1 MNHSNLFLRTVSA
14 VIAAPLAVYLVL
26 LGDLILLVLVSII
39 AMMAA
44 RELDALFDGIGARP
58 FRSVAYVLS
67 LLVLWSTH
75 VPMLL
80 MIALG
85 VGILAYLLLPLLFF
99 DEKTPLRLG
108 TTALVPLIT
117 GLLPSYLLRL
127 RAGAWQGES
136 TEQAVMISIML
147 LIFVWVADSGAY
159 FAGRTLGKTPLAPVI
174 SPKKTWE
181 GYIGGALAVSLVA
194 FLASLFWLGDRMPI
208 SILVG
213 LVIICGLIAPFG
225 DLTESA
231 LKRTAGVKDSGV
243 MLPGHGG
250 VLDRIDSILIAF
262 PLAYLFLY
270 LVD

>member
-1 MNHSNLFLRTVSA
+1 MTQSNLFLRTVSA
-14 VIAAPLAVYLVL
+14 MIAAPLVVYLVL
-26 LGDLILLVLVSII
+26 LGDLILLILVSII
-39 AMMAA
+39 AIMAA
-44 RELDALFDGIGARP
+44 RELDVLFDTLGAKP
-58 FRSVAYVLS
+58 FRGVAFLLS
-67 LLVLWSTH
+67 LLVLWSTY

-80 MIALG
+80 MVALG

-99 DEKTPLRLG
+99 HQNTPLRLG
-108 TTALVPLIT
+108 TTALVPLIS
-117 GLLPSYLLRL
+117 GLLPSYVLRL
-127 RAGAWQGES
+127 RAGAWEGGS
-136 TEQAVMISIML
+136 SEQAVMISIMIL
-147 LIFVWVADSGAY
+147 VFVWVADSGAY
-159 FAGRTLGKTPLAPVI
+159 FTGRALGKKPLAPVI

-181 GYIGGALAVSLVA
+181 GYIGGALVVSLVA
-194 FLASLFWLGDRMPI
+194 FLAKLFWLGDRLPVT
-208 SILVG
+208 ILVG

-270 LVD
+270 FVD